1 MENRNMIAVICGG
14 IMAIATFFPWVE
26 VSSSASFMGQSAS
39 FSTGGI
45 SGISTGYGIL
55 RILLGIAGIAL
66 AWIGF
71 KFALIVGVIGLID
84 AIALMLGWGSVGGA
98 SISGSGYSGSS
109 GVDPLW
115 GLFLFG
121 IASLAYLVVTIKQL
135 KASE

>member
-1 MENRNMIAVICGG
+1 MENKNMIAVICGG

-26 VSSSASFMGQSAS
+26 VSSSASVMGQSAS

-55 RILLGIAGIAL
+55 GILLGVAGIAL

-84 AIALMLGWGSVGGA
+84 AIALMLGWGSVGA
-98 SISGSGYSGSS
+98 SFSGSGYSGSS